1 MRVRVE
7 GCYAGG
13 KFYYRVTVPRGK
25 GLRYEGTRFRVEG
38 MDWKREQARR
48 ALDTLCR
55 MGALRRVV
63 RFEHE

>member
-1 MRVRVE
+1 VRVE
-7 GCYAGG
+7 GCCSGSH
-13 KFYYRVTVPRGK
+13 FYFRVTVPYGY

-38 MDWKREQARR
+38 MDWKREQASR

-55 MGALRRVV
+55 MGAKRRSV

>member
-13 KFYYRVTVPRGK
+13 KFYYRVTVPVGK

-38 MDWKREQARR
+38 MDWKREQARQ

-55 MGALRRVV
+55 MGARRRVV